1 MFQSRTGLWVAGV
14 AAAFVLMSI
23 GYGMGRRAGVSASNP
38 PQALTP
44 AGAPLPAIQI
54 EPIQPQEEL
63 AAISSS
69 PANSAREIRSKQA
82 AAAAQEILPPTAAGA
97 GSAAAPASA
106 PAAPLPAEESARVR
120 EIQKALKAAGFDPG
134 PLDGHLG
141 QKTRTAI
148 RDFQTAQGLE
158 PDGKVGPKTWSRL
171 DSFLQKQSA
180 TAGD

>member
-1 MFQSRTGLWVAGV
+1 MFQSRTGLWVAGI

-23 GYGMGRRAGVSASNP
+23 GYGMGRRAGVSAANP
-38 PQALTP
+38 TQALTP

-63 AAISSS
+63 AAIS
-69 PANSAREIRSKQA
+69 RGKQPLA
-82 AAAAQEILPPTAAGA
+82 AVHEALPPTAAST
-97 GSAAAPASA
+97 GSAVAPASASA
-106 PAAPLPAEESARVR
+106 PAAGAAPLPTEESARVR

-158 PDGKVGPKTWSRL
+158 PDGKVGPKTWSKL
-171 DSFLQKQSA
+171 ESFLKKQSA
-180 TAGD
+180 TTGD